1 MIVLTTTFNESD
13 LFLLGFAI
21 GEAIRRAKA
30 EDPPQP
36 HILAG
41 LLNLRERISREL
53 RAQGNGGDDHA
64 VS

>member
-1 MIVLTTTFNESD
+1 MILLTLSFDENEV
-13 LFLLGFAI
+13 FLLGFSI
-21 GEAIRRAKA
+21 GEAIRRARI

-53 RAQGNGGDDHA
+53 RAQEKGDDHA